1 MKNNFTMKRARRGK
15 SSVRFFL
22 SGQWLI
28 SLVCC
33 TALCSVTAASAQ
45 QRTYDVNYD
54 NRTIISVLDDLKAR
68 TGYLFLHQDGVI
80 SDGERVS
87 ARMTGATL
95 GQILDRV
102 LTEQGYRYR
111 IDGNDVIITRAP
123 AVAAAAEPPK
133 PRTVTGTVTNSQDQ
147 PLAGVSVLV
156 KGQLRGTVTGADGNY
171 SLDLVPGQVL
181 EFSFLGLETVEVAVT
196 NQTVVNVRLEESAT
210 QIEQAIVI
218 GYGSARRLGSVVGS
232 VSTIGNDKLKNTPTA
247 NFSDALQGQVA
258 GLSVLSDSGEP
269 AATASIRLRGVNTM
283 MMVNEP
289 LFILDGSPVS
299 SVVFNS
305 MNPSD
310 IENIVVLKDASSTA
324 IYGSRAAN
332 GVIAITSKKGRMNE
346 DATVTLK
353 AQYGI
358 SQLAGDKI
366 TMMNS
371 EQYFR
376 FREMMNPD
384 LLNQADWLS
393 HKNVILDNGISTDW
407 AKYIFR
413 DNAPTYNVDASIT
426 GGGAKMNYYI
436 SMNHHNVDG
445 IAPTSEWNR
454 TTLRSNVE
462 AQVKEWLRVG
472 VNANMAY
479 MKYNENPD
487 VDAISTLN
495 PAAFARFARPDD
507 SPYYYTV
514 DNDGVATFGDRA
526 DYLHESKMLNP
537 RFIEDLRHRN
547 RQNVSLMVNMF
558 EEIRPVNGLILR
570 AVQSLDSFDYTYSS
584 NVPPVADFTTPMGDQ
599 VIYNNGEG
607 QAREVFQRYYSFT
620 FTNTLEYKLPIRNR
634 HRATVLLGQESIIT
648 KNTSYDV
655 TFTGHNDKR
664 LMLLSNS
671 TDYLAPSH
679 SISERVFNSAFVR
692 LDYGFDNKYYLDLT
706 YRVDG
711 SSRFGPNN
719 RWAEFYSVGAKWDL
733 KREDFLARTA
743 WVNDLGLRLS
753 YGTTGNAGI
762 PDYLYFGL
770 VGSGNLVYEGENGT
784 TNIQAGN
791 PNLSWETVATL
802 NVGVDFSLFDR
813 VTGTVEFYRK
823 KTSDMLMYIPYS
835 YTTGYGTGVG
845 NIGGMTNTGLDFM
858 VNVDVLRSRDF
869 LWSVRANGNYNK
881 NRITEL
887 FNGLDEYVIAET
899 GLKLEVG
906 KPYGEFFIVRR
917 KEIDPRD
924 GKQIWLDKYG
934 NETKVYNEEDAVFVG
949 KQRYAPFSG
958 GFGTLLQYKNLS
970 LNADFVFALGK
981 YALNNDMYFFEN
993 AYDFGTNYNQSTRM
1007 LDMWTTPGQRTNIPA
1022 ATEQIYADDHLLENA
1037 SFMRLK
1043 TLQLTYSLPE
1053 RWLKKTNFFRR
1064 MSVFA
1069 VGRNL
1074 FTVTKYSGF
1083 DPEPDDNVI
1092 QFNYPNTR
1100 QYVFGLELTF

>member
-1 MKNNFTMKRARRGK
+1 
-15 SSVRFFL
+15 
-22 SGQWLI
+22 
-28 SLVCC
+28 
-33 TALCSVTAASAQ
+33 
-45 QRTYDVNYD
+45 
-54 NRTIISVLDDLKAR
+54 
-68 TGYLFLHQDGVI
+68 
-80 SDGERVS
+80 
-87 ARMTGATL
+87 
-95 GQILDRV
+95 
-102 LTEQGYRYR
+102 
-111 IDGNDVIITRAP
+111 
-123 AVAAAAEPPK
+123 
-133 PRTVTGTVTNSQDQ
+133 
-147 PLAGVSVLV
+147 
-156 KGQLRGTVTGADGNY
+156 
-171 SLDLVPGQVL
+171 
-181 EFSFLGLETVEVAVT
+181 
-196 NQTVVNVRLEESAT
+196 
-210 QIEQAIVI
+210 
-218 GYGSARRLGSVVGS
+218 
-232 VSTIGNDKLKNTPTA
+232 
-247 NFSDALQGQVA
+247 
-258 GLSVLSDSGEP
+258 
-269 AATASIRLRGVNTM
+269 
-283 MMVNEP
+283 
-289 LFILDGSPVS
+289 
-299 SVVFNS
+299 
-305 MNPSD
+305 
-310 IENIVVLKDASSTA
+310 
-324 IYGSRAAN
+324 
-332 GVIAITSKKGRMNE
+332 
-346 DATVTLK
+346 
-353 AQYGI
+353 
-358 SQLAGDKI
+358 
-366 TMMNS
+366 
-371 EQYFR
+371 
-376 FREMMNPD
+376 
-384 LLNQADWLS
+384 
-393 HKNVILDNGISTDW
+393 
-407 AKYIFR
+407 
-413 DNAPTYNVDASIT
+413 
-426 GGGAKMNYYI
+426 
-436 SMNHHNVDG
+436 
-445 IAPTSEWNR
+445 
-454 TTLRSNVE
+454 
-462 AQVKEWLRVG
+462 
-472 VNANMAY
+472 
-479 MKYNENPD
+479 
-487 VDAISTLN
+487 
-495 PAAFARFARPDD
+495 
-507 SPYYYTV
+507 
-514 DNDGVATFGDRA
+514 
-526 DYLHESKMLNP
+526 
-537 RFIEDLRHRN
+537 
-547 RQNVSLMVNMF
+547 
-558 EEIRPVNGLILR
+558 
-570 AVQSLDSFDYTYSS
+570 
-584 NVPPVADFTTPMGDQ
+584 MGDQ

-620 FTNTLEYKLPIRNR
+620 FTNTLEYKLTARNR
-634 HRATVLLGQESIIT
+634 HRATILLGQESIIT
-648 KNTSYDV
+648 KNKSYDV
-655 TFTGHNDKR
+655 TFTGHSDKR

-671 TDYLAPSH
+671 TDYLVPSH
-679 SISERVFNSAFVR
+679 SIVDRVFNSAFVR

-733 KREDFLARTA
+733 KREDFLSRTA

-770 VGSGNLVYEGENGT
+770 VGSGNIVYEGENGT
-784 TNIQAGN
+784 TNVQAGN
-791 PNLSWETVATL
+791 PNLSWKTVATL

-813 VTGTVEFYRK
+813 VTGSVEFYRK

-869 LWSVRANGNYNK
+869 LWSIRANGNFNK
-881 NRITEL
+881 NKITEL

-917 KEIDPRD
+917 KGVDPRD

-1092 QFNYPNTR
+1092 QFTYPNTR